1 MEQCKQFRGWAWKQ
15 QLVSAIKLSR
25 VKKNQEQK
33 NNFIFISFASLKK
46 IKEMII
52 LFNYCKKW
60 KETAIMNFDF
70 WIFFP
75 LLFCLTI
82 LDLFSHDILIFIL
95 IFETN
100 HCNYFFSGKSLI
112 RKLQFL
118 TETFLVVSGSN
129 LLSFYS
135 LKIEKKFFNYFGKT
149 CHG

>member
-1 MEQCKQFRGWAWKQ
+1 
-15 QLVSAIKLSR
+15 
-25 VKKNQEQK
+25 
-33 NNFIFISFASLKK
+33 
-46 IKEMII
+46 MII

-70 WIFFP
+70 WIFPP

-135 LKIEKKFFNYFGKT
+135 LKIEKRFSTILVKHAMVKLVTFCKRFSSLYAMKKTFKNKIFFFTKPNIKLP
-149 CHG
+149 